1 MKKSLKQV
9 RPEDF
14 DVELLLAAAREGR
27 LYVDE
32 EKREVSKEEVMKEV
46 RAYVARIRPL
56 VTRHYSSLIEELWEE
71 IFQSDVLMDVMMPK
85 HKARKCKEFDKY
97 GVMRIIGILRV
108 KGVYEQRSDPQF
120 DALLEGSGKDSPY
133 RRYLGQ
139 GLERHQKIALRN
151 IVEAFANFN
160 KLVK

>member
-71 IFQSDVLMDVMMPK
+71 IFQSDVLMDVMI
-85 HKARKCKEFDKY
+85 DY
-97 GVMRIIGILRV
+97 IIL
-108 KGVYEQRSDPQF
+108 
-120 DALLEGSGKDSPY
+120 
-133 RRYLGQ
+133 
-139 GLERHQKIALRN
+139 
-151 IVEAFANFN
+151 
-160 KLVK
+160 